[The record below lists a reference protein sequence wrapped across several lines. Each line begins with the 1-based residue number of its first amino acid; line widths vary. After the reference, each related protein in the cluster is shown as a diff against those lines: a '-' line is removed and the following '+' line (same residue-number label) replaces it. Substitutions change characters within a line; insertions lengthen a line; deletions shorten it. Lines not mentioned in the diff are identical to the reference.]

1 MKRILVPTDFSP
13 TSERAFRFAV
23 DLAVRMK
30 GSVILHHTYFP
41 VESSF
46 IAAEQQRE
54 AYNQQAE
61 EKIVKRLQRLK
72 KKVMGDTIRIPVS
85 TIVGRSPLI
94 SKTLR
99 FAEENQVDLIV
110 MGTQGATGLKK
121 TIMGSVASKIV
132 EKATCPVLLIPEK
145 YEWKDPEQIV
155 FATNLSASDKSAL
168 SQIETIAILYGAET
182 TVIHL
187 MNARLSSAAREKEK
201 KDFDTHARKLQEKL
215 RNHASTHFHILEVDS
230 IIEAMEGLHSKF
242 PYDMMAM
249 VRRKKKLLEKFM
261 LKSFTRNMAY
271 VTRKPLLIIPEE

>member
-23 DLAVRMK
+23 DLASRIK
-30 GSVILHHTYFP
+30 AAVILHHTYFP

-46 IAAEQQRE
+46 IAAEPQRE

-72 KKVMGDTIRIPVS
+72 KKVTGDTIQVPVS

-99 FAEENQVDLIV
+99 FAEENHVDLIV

-121 TIMGSVASKIV
+121 TIMGSVASKII
-132 EKATCPVLLIPEK
+132 EKAKCPVLLIPEK

-168 SQIETIAILYGAET
+168 SQINAIAGLYNAET

-187 MNARLSSAAREKEK
+187 MNARLNPAIREKAK
-201 KDFDTHARKLQEKL
+201 KDFDAHARKLQDKL
-215 RNHASTHFHILEVDS
+215 KTKSTINFHILEVDS
-230 IIEAMEGLHSKF
+230 IVEAMEGLHKKF

-261 LKSFTRNMAY
+261 VKSFTKNMAY